1 MRSVEELTTTMR
13 AFQESRV
20 LLTALE
26 LDLFTAVGDGA
37 TAEEAAARTACDA
50 RALAML
56 LNALVALGAMQ
67 KEGAV
72 FRNTPVTG
80 NWLNGPDS
88 ARLGLLHIA
97 GLWKTWSTLTDAVRT
112 GTSVHHP
119 GVEKT
124 DPEWT
129 RAFIAAMHQR
139 AARDAQALVDA
150 LSPTGPARLLDVGGG
165 SGAYSIALAQANP
178 ELTAVVLDQPHVTSL
193 TRGYIES
200 AGLSA
205 RITTQDG
212 DLRSDGFGQGYDLV
226 LVSAICHMLGEEEN
240 ADLLIRCGKALK
252 PGGRIVVRDFILEE
266 DRTAPPQ
273 AVLFSLN
280 MLVGTRSGASYAQ
293 SEYEAWLRNAGCG
306 EVRRPAPDLLV
317 GRLQAVR

>member
-1 MRSVEELTTTMR
+1 MRSVEELTADMR

-26 LDLFTAVGDGA
+26 LDAFTAVGDGA
-37 TAEEAAARTACDA
+37 TADQAAARTGCDA

-67 KEGAV
+67 KEGALY
-72 FRNTPVTG
+72 RTTPVTAG
-80 NWLNGPDS
+80 WLCGPQS

-97 GLWKTWSTLTDAVRT
+97 GLWRTWSTLTNAVRT
-112 GTSVHHP
+112 GTAVRAP
-119 GVEKT
+119 GVEKA
-124 DPEWT
+124 DEEWT

-139 AARDAQALVDA
+139 AARDSGELVEA
-150 LSPTGPARLLDVGGG
+150 VGRTGACRLLDVGGG

-178 ELTAVVLDQPHVTSL
+178 DLTAIVLDQPHVTGL
-193 TRGYIES
+193 ARDYIAV

-205 RITTQDG
+205 RIATQDG
-212 DLRSDGFGQGYDLV
+212 DLRADHFGQGFDVV

-240 ADLLIRCGKALK
+240 RDLLIRCGRALK
-252 PGGRIVVRDFILEE
+252 PGGRIVVRDFILDE
-266 DRTAPPQ
+266 DRTFPPQ

-280 MLVGTRSGASYAQ
+280 MLVGTSGGASYTQA
-293 SEYEAWLRNAGCG
+293 EYDAWLRAAGCG
-306 EVRRPAPDLLV
+306 EVVRPKPQGDVLI
-317 GRLQAVR
+317 GMMG